1 MPLDILFIGACRV
14 GESIY
19 RLLSSFD
26 GAARLNWHKV
36 NIMYKQISN
45 TALLITF
52 SIVSA
57 VLNAQDST
65 ADPNQLVT
73 DFWRATTSTD
83 RETSADALIAAAPD
97 VQALYE
103 WLQKGP
109 RFDESVPVGE
119 LAQERF
125 SEDGTRFPFAFLI
138 PESYDA
144 AQSYPVEFMLH
155 GGVGRSEWETGETLW
170 RRGYNSLKKEDR
182 ILVVPAAWK
191 DAYWWQSMQADNLA
205 ALLNLLKQNYNVDE
219 NRVSLTGVSDGGTGA
234 YFFAFKQPT
243 QWASFLPYIG
253 HPGVLRNANSGGGY
267 RLFFENLLN
276 KPLYIVNGEVDRLY
290 PAESVQPF
298 IKLLAETGVSHTFKI
313 IKDGGHNIN
322 WLPEEAP
329 LIEAFKAENPRDP
342 FPDHLEWVAD
352 RTDRYNRNHWLV
364 VNKRSKRG
372 SPAIMAVTRE
382 DNSFT
387 VSADGAA
394 EFTLLLN
401 PGEVNFDESITV
413 IANGEVVFNDRVSP
427 SASTLLE
434 WAGKDLDRS
443 LLILAELKISLSLE

>member
-1 MPLDILFIGACRV
+1 
-14 GESIY
+14 
-19 RLLSSFD
+19 
-26 GAARLNWHKV
+26 
-36 NIMYKQISN
+36 MYKQIWN
-45 TALLITF
+45 TALLITV
-52 SIVSA
+52 SIVGAALS
-57 VLNAQDST
+57 AQDST
-65 ADPNQLVT
+65 SDPQQLVT
-73 DFWRATTSTD
+73 DFWQASTSAA

-103 WLQKGP
+103 WMQKGP
-109 RFDESVPVGE
+109 RYDASVPVGE
-119 LAQERF
+119 LAHERF
-125 SEDGTRFPFAFLI
+125 SDDGTRFPYAFLI

-170 RRGYNSLKKEDR
+170 RRGYDSLKKEDR

-191 DAYWWQSMQADNLA
+191 DAYWWQSMQADNLP

-219 NRVSLTGVSDGGTGA
+219 NHVSLTGVSDGGTGA

-253 HPGVLRNANSGGGY
+253 HPGVLRNASSGGGY
-267 RLFFENLLN
+267 RLFFENLIN

-290 PAESVQPF
+290 PAESVKPF
-298 IKLLAETGVSHTFKI
+298 IALLAETGVSHTFKI
-313 IKDGGHNIN
+313 IKDGGHNTN
-322 WLPEEAP
+322 WLPQEAP

-372 SPAIMAVTRE
+372 SPAIMAVTRQ

-394 EFTLLLN
+394 EFTLLLS
-401 PGEVNFDESITV
+401 PDEVNFNESITV

-427 SASTLLE
+427 NASTLLE

-443 LLILAELKISLSLE
+443 MLILAELKILLPLE

>member
-1 MPLDILFIGACRV
+1 MPLDILFIGTCRV

-26 GAARLNWHKV
+26 GSALLNWHKV
-36 NIMYKQISN
+36 NNMYKQFLN
-45 TALLITF
+45 TALLITV
-52 SIVSA
+52 SIVGAALS
-57 VLNAQDST
+57 AQDST
-65 ADPNQLVT
+65 ADPRQLVT
-73 DFWRATTSTD
+73 DFWQATTSAA

-103 WLQKGP
+103 WMQKGP

-125 SEDGTRFPFAFLI
+125 SEDGTRFPYAFLI

-144 AQSYPVEFMLH
+144 ARSYPVEFMLH
-155 GGVGRSEWETGETLW
+155 GGVGRSEWESGEILW
-170 RRGYNSLKKEDR
+170 RRGYDSLKKEDR

-191 DAYWWQSMQADNLA
+191 DAYWWQSMQADNLP

-219 NRVSLTGVSDGGTGA
+219 NHVSLTGVSDGGTGA

-253 HPGVLRNANSGGGY
+253 HPGVLRNASSGGGY
-267 RLFFENLLN
+267 RLFFENLIN

-290 PAESVQPF
+290 PAESVKPF
-298 IKLLAETGVSHTFKI
+298 IALLAETGVSHTFKI
-313 IKDGGHNIN
+313 IKDGGHNTN
-322 WLPEEAP
+322 WLPQEAP

-372 SPAIMAVTRE
+372 SPAIMAVTRQ

-394 EFTLLLN
+394 EFTLLLS
-401 PGEVNFDESITV
+401 PDEVNFNESITV

-427 SASTLLE
+427 NASTLLE

-443 LLILAELKISLSLE
+443 MLILAELKILLPLE

>member
-1 MPLDILFIGACRV
+1 
-14 GESIY
+14 
-19 RLLSSFD
+19 
-26 GAARLNWHKV
+26 
-36 NIMYKQISN
+36 
-45 TALLITF
+45 
-52 SIVSA
+52 
-57 VLNAQDST
+57 
-65 ADPNQLVT
+65 
-73 DFWRATTSTD
+73 
-83 RETSADALIAAAPD
+83 
-97 VQALYE
+97 
-103 WLQKGP
+103 
-109 RFDESVPVGE
+109 
-119 LAQERF
+119 
-125 SEDGTRFPFAFLI
+125 
-138 PESYDA
+138 
-144 AQSYPVEFMLH
+144 
-155 GGVGRSEWETGETLW
+155 
-170 RRGYNSLKKEDR
+170 
-182 ILVVPAAWK
+182 
-191 DAYWWQSMQADNLA
+191 
-205 ALLNLLKQNYNVDE
+205 
-219 NRVSLTGVSDGGTGA
+219 VSDGGTGA

-267 RLFFENLLN
+267 RLFFENLIN

-290 PAESVQPF
+290 PAESVKPF
-298 IKLLAETGVSHTFKI
+298 IALLAEAGVSHTFKI
-313 IKDGGHNIN
+313 IKDGGHNTN

-387 VSADGAA
+387 VSADGTA

-401 PGEVNFDESITV
+401 PDEVNFDENITV

-427 SASTLLE
+427 NASTLLE

-443 LLILAELKISLSLE
+443 LLILAELKISLPLE